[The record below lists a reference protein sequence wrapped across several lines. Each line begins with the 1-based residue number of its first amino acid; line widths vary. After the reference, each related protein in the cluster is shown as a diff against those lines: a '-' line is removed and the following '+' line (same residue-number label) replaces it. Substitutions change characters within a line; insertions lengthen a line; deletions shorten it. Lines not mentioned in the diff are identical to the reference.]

1 MTIDYIRKIQ
11 NAKDSPSKQKTLIE
25 YNKRRIARSYEENLE
40 NMHLLR
46 YPTEDDY
53 VSISVHHQKQEDWG
67 WYLQSTALLSS
78 DLCNGDTFYDED
90 YKDYFIIKNL
100 QRTMHFWDFD
110 LVACNYILRWQNSN
124 RVVCEQPCVIISAS
138 QYNSGERSNKV
149 MTLGTNQIMVRMQI
163 TDETL
168 VLKSDKRM
176 FIDYDKTHPKVY
188 RITRIDTVTRAWNG
202 RGYLEIVFT
211 EDTYNVDTDNIE
223 EMLCDYLPEADKDI
237 QISYR
242 GEPEIRKSGVK
253 TFTSNIPVTWSV
265 NASYITIVEMDD
277 MHLKIKCDNND
288 TVVGNTFDVVADT
301 VSINMKVVG
310 LL

>member
-1 MTIDYIRKIQ
+1 MNMAYFRAIQ
-11 NAKDSPSKQKTLIE
+11 NAKGSSSKKETLTE
-25 YNKRRIARSYEENLE
+25 FNKRKIARSYEQNLE
-40 NMHLLR
+40 NMNLLR

-67 WYLQSTALLSS
+67 WYLQSTALLTS
-78 DLCNGDTFYDED
+78 DLCNGDTFYDEE
-90 YKDYFIIKNL
+90 YQDYFIVKNL
-100 QRTMHFWDFD
+100 QRTKHFWDLD
-110 LVACNYILRWQNSN
+110 LVACNYVLRWQNSN

-163 TDETL
+163 TDETII
-168 VLKSDKRM
+168 LKNDKRF
-176 FIDYDKTHPKVY
+176 FIDYNTIEPKVY
-188 RITRIDTVTRAWNG
+188 RLTRVDTVTRAWNG

-211 EDTYNVDTDNIE
+211 EDTFNVDTDNIE

-242 GEPEIRKSGVK
+242 SEPEIRKSGTK
-253 TFTSNIPVTWSV
+253 TFTSNVPVTWSV
-265 NASYITIVEMDD
+265 DADYITIVSMDD
-277 MHLKIKCDNND
+277 TTLKIKCNND
-288 TVVGNTFDVVADT
+288 DTLIGNTFNVYADS
-301 VSINMKVVG
+301 VSVNMKVVG

>member
-1 MTIDYIRKIQ
+1 MNIEYIRAIQ
-11 NAKDSPSKQKTLIE
+11 NAKGLNSKKETLIE

-40 NMHLLR
+40 NLNLLR

-78 DLCNGDTFYDED
+78 DLCNGDTFYDEE
-90 YKDYFIIKNL
+90 YKDYFIVKNL
-100 QRTMHFWDFD
+100 QRTKHFYDLD
-110 LVACNYILRWQNSN
+110 LVACNYMLRWQNDD
-124 RVVCEQPCVIISAS
+124 RIICEQPCVVISAS

-149 MTLGTNQIMVRMQI
+149 MTLGTNQIMIRMQI

-168 VLKSDKRM
+168 ILKSDKRF
-176 FIDYDKTHPKVY
+176 FIDYDKSSPKVY
-188 RITRIDTVTRAWNG
+188 RLTRIDTVTRAWNG

-211 EDTYNVDTDNIE
+211 EDTFNADTDSIE
-223 EMLCDYLPEADKDI
+223 HLICDYLPEADKDI
-237 QISYR
+237 NISYR
-242 GEPEIRKSGVK
+242 GSPEIRISGVK
-253 TFTSNIPVTWSV
+253 TFTSNVPVSWSIDKD
-265 NASYITIVEMDD
+265 YISIISMDD
-277 MHLKIKCDNND
+277 KILKIKCNEDAVIGD
-288 TVVGNTFDVVADT
+288 TFNVFADK

>member
-1 MTIDYIRKIQ
+1 M
-11 NAKDSPSKQKTLIE
+11 N
-25 YNKRRIARSYEENLE
+25 
-40 NMHLLR
+40 LLR

-67 WYLQSTALLSS
+67 WYLQSTALLTS
-78 DLCNGDTFYDED
+78 DLCNGDTFYDEE
-90 YKDYFIIKNL
+90 YQDYFIVKNL
-100 QRTMHFWDFD
+100 QRTKHFWDLD
-110 LVACNYILRWQNSN
+110 LVACNYVLKWQNSN

-163 TDETL
+163 TDDTI
-168 VLKSDKRM
+168 VLKNDKRF
-176 FIDYDKTHPKVY
+176 FIDYNTIEPKVY
-188 RITRIDTVTRAWNG
+188 RLTRVDTVTRAWNG

-211 EDTYNVDTDNIE
+211 EDTFNVDTDNIE

-242 GEPEIRKSGVK
+242 SEPEIRKSGTK
-253 TFTSNIPVTWSV
+253 TFTSNVPVTWSV
-265 NASYITIVEMDD
+265 DAGYITIVSMDD
-277 MHLKIKCDNND
+277 TTLKIKCNND
-288 TVVGNTFDVVADT
+288 DTLIGNTFNVYADS
-301 VSINMKVVG
+301 VSVNMKVVG

>member
-1 MTIDYIRKIQ
+1 MNIEYIRAIQ
-11 NAKDSPSKQKTLIE
+11 NAKGLNSKKEMLIE

-40 NMHLLR
+40 NLNLLR

-78 DLCNGDTFYDED
+78 DLCNGDTFYDEE
-90 YKDYFIIKNL
+90 YKDYFIVKNL
-100 QRTMHFWDFD
+100 QRTKHFYDLD
-110 LVACNYILRWQNSN
+110 LVACNYMLRWQNDN
-124 RVVCEQPCVIISAS
+124 RIICEQPCVVISAS

-149 MTLGTNQIMVRMQI
+149 MTLGTNQIMIRMQI

-168 VLKSDKRM
+168 ILKSDKRF
-176 FIDYDKTHPKVY
+176 FIDYNKSSPKVY
-188 RITRIDTVTRAWNG
+188 RLTRIDTVTRAWNG

-211 EDTYNVDTDNIE
+211 EDTFNADTDSIE
-223 EMLCDYLPEADKDI
+223 HLICDYLPEADKDI
-237 QISYR
+237 NISYR
-242 GEPEIRKSGVK
+242 GSPEIRISGVK
-253 TFTSNIPVTWSV
+253 TFTSNIPVSWSV
-265 NASYITIVEMDD
+265 DKDYISIISMDD
-277 MHLKIKCDNND
+277 KILKIKCNEDAVIGSTFNVLADN
-288 TVVGNTFDVVADT
+288 

>member
-1 MTIDYIRKIQ
+1 MTIDYIRAIQ
-11 NAKDSPSKQKTLIE
+11 NAKGSSGKQETLIE
-25 YNKRRIARSYEENLE
+25 YNKRRIERSYEENLE
-40 NMHLLR
+40 NLHLLR
-46 YPTEDDY
+46 YPTTDDY

-78 DLCNGDTFYDED
+78 DLCNGDTFYDEE
-90 YKDYFIIKNL
+90 YEDYFIVKNL
-100 QRTMHFWDFD
+100 QRTKHFWDLD
-110 LVACNYILRWQNSN
+110 LVACNYMLKWQNDD
-124 RVVCEQPCVIISAS
+124 RIVCEQPCVIISAS

-163 TDETL
+163 TDETIIL
-168 VLKSDKRM
+168 RSDKRM
-176 FIDYDKTHPKVY
+176 FIDYNKTKPKAY
-188 RITRIDTVTRAWNG
+188 RITRVDTVTKAWDG

-223 EMLCDYLPEADKDI
+223 KMLCDYLPEQDENI

-253 TFTSNIPVTWSV
+253 TFTSNVSVSWSV
-265 NASYITIVEMDD
+265 DADYITIVSSDD
-277 MHLKIKCDNND
+277 KSLKIKCDNDDSNVGKTF
-288 TVVGNTFDVVADT
+288 TVKANT

>member
-1 MTIDYIRKIQ
+1 MNMAYFRAIQ
-11 NAKDSPSKQKTLIE
+11 NAKGSSSKKETLTE
-25 YNKRRIARSYEENLE
+25 FNKRKIARSYEQNLE
-40 NMHLLR
+40 NMNLLR

-67 WYLQSTALLSS
+67 WYLQSTALLTS
-78 DLCNGDTFYDED
+78 DLCNGDTFYDEE
-90 YKDYFIIKNL
+90 YQDYFIVKNL
-100 QRTMHFWDFD
+100 QRTKHFWDLD
-110 LVACNYILRWQNSN
+110 LVACNYVLKWQNSN

-163 TDETL
+163 TDDTI
-168 VLKSDKRM
+168 VLKNDKRF
-176 FIDYDKTHPKVY
+176 FIDYNTIEPKVY
-188 RITRIDTVTRAWNG
+188 RLTRVDTVTRAWNG

-211 EDTYNVDTDNIE
+211 EDTFNVDTDNIE

-242 GEPEIRKSGVK
+242 SEPEIRKSGTK
-253 TFTSNIPVTWSV
+253 TFTSNVPVTWSV
-265 NASYITIVEMDD
+265 DAGYITIVSMDD
-277 MHLKIKCDNND
+277 TTLKIKCNND
-288 TVVGNTFDVVADT
+288 DTLIGNTFNVYADS
-301 VSINMKVVG
+301 VSVNMKVVG

>member
-1 MTIDYIRKIQ
+1 MNIEYIRAIQ
-11 NAKDSPSKQKTLIE
+11 NAKGSNSKKETLIE

-40 NMHLLR
+40 NLNLLR

-78 DLCNGDTFYDED
+78 DLCNGDTFYDEE
-90 YKDYFIIKNL
+90 YKDYFIVKNL
-100 QRTMHFWDFD
+100 QRTKHFYDLD
-110 LVACNYILRWQNSN
+110 LVACNYMLRWQNDD
-124 RVVCEQPCVIISAS
+124 RIICEQPCVVISAS

-149 MTLGTNQIMVRMQI
+149 MTLGTNQIMIRMQI

-168 VLKSDKRM
+168 ILKSDKRF
-176 FIDYDKTHPKVY
+176 FIDYDKSSPKVY
-188 RITRIDTVTRAWNG
+188 RLTRIDTVTRAWNG

-211 EDTYNVDTDNIE
+211 EDTFNADTDSIE
-223 EMLCDYLPEADKDI
+223 HFICDYLPEADKDI
-237 QISYR
+237 NISYR
-242 GEPEIRKSGVK
+242 GSPEIRISGVK
-253 TFTSNIPVTWSV
+253 TFTSNVSVSWSV
-265 NASYITIVEMDD
+265 DKDYISIISMDD
-277 MHLKIKCDNND
+277 KILKIKCNEDAVIGDTFNVFADN
-288 TVVGNTFDVVADT
+288 